1 MRLNLDFL
9 WEIWSR
15 GNCFFLQNGPI
26 PASFCLFSFFSCTIS
41 IQIEKSLDGVL
52 RIRTLGRRMVGE
64 DKTMELWRPPI
75 VEIVTIFM
83 ASQSMN
89 EESAQKR
96 LVPRKLSCC
105 QNITMGVLLIQY
117 KKTEKRLLSVIYLDF
132 LASFYLP
139 ILYSEFCSLL
149 LLTSERFKL
158 ILPLLDTTSYLPR

>member
-132 LASFYLP
+132 WPLFIFLFYIQNFVP
-139 ILYSEFCSLL
+139 CFC
-149 LLTSERFKL
+149 
-158 ILPLLDTTSYLPR
+158 